1 MIVAGN
7 KSLFIDGEQGIKVMQ
22 ALGNETRLL
31 MLSLLSHRSLN
42 LSALAEA
49 INLPSRPPPSIS
61 SSSKPRASSM
71 SNTCPE
77 HAASRS

>member
-7 KSLFIDGEQGIKVMQ
+7 KTLFMDGDEGIKVMQ
-22 ALGNETRLL
+22 ALGNETRIL

-49 INLPSRPPPSIS
+49 INKK
-61 SSSKPRASSM
+61 SKNRKVAATH
-71 SNTCPE
+71 SNQGGLFGE
-77 HAASRS
+77 DE